1 MNQQEY
7 LKQLEKY
14 LKKLPA
20 QDYTDAMEYFT
31 EYFSETDEAGAQQ
44 LMQELGS
51 PKEAAQELIANLLD
65 QKITDD
71 DQNTAS
77 KPHHRFHAIWLACL
91 VILAAPIGLPL
102 SIALIIL
109 LLVLLLCAAIG
120 IVCLFLLSVAFLLGG
135 GKLIVD
141 GIGMLAASL
150 PGFALESGMGLL
162 LLGGGILGG
171 ILGYYI
177 CKGIG
182 IGFIKLAQR
191 IAKKGGHSI

>member
-65 QKITDD
+65 QKITED
-71 DQNTAS
+71 DQKTAP
-77 KPHHRFHAIWLACL
+77 KPHRRFHAIWLACL

-102 SIALIIL
+102 SIALVIL

-120 IVCLFLLSVAFLLGG
+120 IVCLFLLSVAFLWGG

-141 GIGMLAASL
+141 GIGMVAASF
-150 PGFALESGMGLL
+150 PGFAWLTGHGLL
-162 LLGGGILGG
+162 VFGLGILGG
-171 ILGYYI
+171 LLGYYI

-191 IAKKGGHSI
+191 IAKKGGHSV